1 MSPEASNA
9 AENLLQSV
17 LSEFFGINDPGAIS
31 GIARDLSF
39 VALVPGQV
47 LFDKGDYSEAIYFV
61 LSGRLRAII
70 ERQDQSSDIL
80 GEIARGETVGELGLL
95 TGEPR
100 GATVLAVR
108 ETLVARMSRPVFESV
123 LSGHPRVAV
132 ATMRTVVERFRRAER
147 ARRAPERPTSLCLL
161 AVTEGVEL
169 ASFGRSLAEARAIY
183 GGPVTILD
191 RAAAEAASE
200 AARGTETGS
209 ARIVMSRLIT
219 SAEAR
224 SQALVLVADATLTPW
239 TQACIAGA
247 DEILLIARGDAAP
260 ELSSIERLLQND
272 ERAESLARRTLV
284 LVHADHLR
292 SPSRTAAWLD
302 QRDVARHFHIR
313 LGHARDI
320 DRLARMLAGRGVGL
334 VLSGGGARG
343 FAHIGV
349 INALAKVG
357 IEPDVVG
364 GTSIGSV
371 MGAWRAMDV
380 RGDRLTR
387 TGRRNFV
394 DGGSPTSDFN
404 LLPFISLI
412 KGYKTRCLTEASVR
426 DITGADIDIED
437 TWVTFFCVSAN
448 YTTSTEAVLTR
459 GPLAKSVLASYAIPG
474 ALPPIPIGGH
484 LHVDGGTVNNLPVDV
499 MGTFGV
505 GTIIAVDL
513 LSDTIRGFDLD
524 WIPRTRDLLIDRLR
538 PRRRR
543 RYRLPSLGEIL
554 LNASVLHSV
563 GRQRTMRDRAD
574 LCIRPALSR
583 VGLLE
588 WKKFDLVVR
597 SGYDS
602 AAAVLAGLGQDRLAV
617 LRGTVEKGQKPVS
630 PIREPDANRP

>member
-1 MSPEASNA
+1 MTSGQSHWP
-9 AENLLQSV
+9 AEPSF
-17 LSEFFGINDPGAIS
+17 SCMPTIS
-31 GIARDLSF
+31 
-39 VALVPGQV
+39 
-47 LFDKGDYSEAIYFV
+47 
-61 LSGRLRAII
+61 
-70 ERQDQSSDIL
+70 
-80 GEIARGETVGELGLL
+80 
-95 TGEPR
+95 
-100 GATVLAVR
+100 AVR
-108 ETLVARMSRPVFESV
+108 S
-123 LSGHPRVAV
+123 
-132 ATMRTVVERFRRAER
+132 
-147 ARRAPERPTSLCLL
+147 ARRP
-161 AVTEGVEL
+161 
-169 ASFGRSLAEARAIY
+169 
-183 GGPVTILD
+183 
-191 RAAAEAASE
+191 
-200 AARGTETGS
+200 
-209 ARIVMSRLIT
+209 
-219 SAEAR
+219 
-224 SQALVLVADATLTPW
+224 
-239 TQACIAGA
+239 
-247 DEILLIARGDAAP
+247 
-260 ELSSIERLLQND
+260 
-272 ERAESLARRTLV
+272 
-284 LVHADHLR
+284 
-292 SPSRTAAWLD
+292 WLD

-349 INALAKVG
+349 INALAEVG

-437 TWVTFFCVSAN
+437 TWITFFCVSAN
-448 YTTSTEAVLTR
+448 YTTATEAVLAR

-538 PRRRR
+538 PRSRR

-563 GRQRTMRDRAD
+563 GRQCTMRDRAD
-574 LCIRPALSR
+574 LCIRPALAR

-588 WKKFDLVVR
+588 WKKFD
-597 SGYDS
+597 
-602 AAAVLAGLGQDRLAV
+602 AGRAQRLR
-617 LRGTVEKGQKPVS
+617 LRGRRSCRPRPGTSRGAARDGRERAETRVTDQGTRCGPGLRK
-630 PIREPDANRP
+630 REPTSR